1 MKISKNQ
8 NIELFYYLSYSKSTL
23 YLYFFLN
30 SEFFLNAEKYYL
42 STYKK
47 SNLEYNK
54 TKLLSENSKLLIYS
68 TLLENIAFTND

>member
-23 YLYFFLN
+23 YLYFSLN
-30 SEFFLNAEKYYL
+30 FEFFLSAGKYYL
-42 STYKK
+42 STYKI

-54 TKLLSENSKLLIYS
+54 TKLSENSKLLIYS